1 MTDLTGI
8 LTEDQIA
15 LRQMTHDFMEKEV
28 VPYCTAW
35 DRDAIFPME
44 TYKKSCELGLNAL
57 ELPVEYGGVGLSYLD
72 LAIVMEE
79 VCWGDAG
86 FGATLGA
93 HGLGMKPLVLAGTEA
108 QRKHFAEV
116 VVDGKGLSAFALT
129 EPNAGSDV
137 AATATTARKVGSD
150 YVINGRKC
158 FCTNAEYA
166 DIFTIFAT
174 VDKSLGAKGLTAF
187 TVDRN
192 TPGLSIGK
200 HEDKL
205 GQRSSVTN
213 DVVFEEMV
221 IPESQRIGAEGK
233 GFGIAMQ
240 TLDRGRAGAASSA
253 AGVGRAA
260 LEHCVKY
267 AKERKTMGK
276 PIIDHQAIQIMLAD
290 MATGIEAS
298 RQIGWYVA
306 RLLDAGKIKEAS
318 KVGAMSK
325 CFATDTLMKICT
337 DAVQIMGG
345 YGYSREYPV
354 EKLFRDAK
362 IFQIFEGT
370 NQIQRTVIANHLKH
384 EI

>member
-15 LRQMTHDFMEKEV
+15 LRQLIHDFLAKEV
-28 VPYCTAW
+28 VPYAAEW

-44 TYKKSCELGLNAL
+44 TYKKSCEIGLNAL
-57 ELPVEYGGVGLSYLD
+57 ELPAEYGGVGLSALD
-72 LAIVMEE
+72 LAIAMEE
-79 VCWGDAG
+79 VCWADAG

-93 HGLGMKPLVLAGTEA
+93 HGLGMKPLLIAGSEA
-108 QRKHFAEV
+108 QRKHFAEIV
-116 VVDGKGLSAFALT
+116 LDKKGLSAFALT
-129 EPNAGSDV
+129 EPNAGSD
-137 AATATTARKVGSD
+137 AGATATTARKVGSE

-166 DIFTIFAT
+166 DIFTVFAT
-174 VDKSLGAKGLTAF
+174 VDKGLGIKGITAF
-187 TVDRN
+187 TVDRD
-192 TPGLSIGK
+192 TPGLTVGK

-213 DVVFEEMV
+213 DVVFEDMV
-221 IPESQRIGAEGK
+221 VSESQRIGDEGK
-233 GFGIAMQ
+233 GFKIAMQ
-240 TLDRGRAGAASSA
+240 TLDRGRAGAAASA

-267 AKERKTMGK
+267 AKERCTMGK
-276 PIIDHQAIQIMLAD
+276 PIIEHQSVQIMLAD
-290 MATGIEAS
+290 MATAVETS

-306 RLLDAGKIKEAS
+306 RLIDAGNLKEAS

-325 CFATDTLMKICT
+325 CYATDALMKTCT

-362 IFQIFEGT
+362 LFQIFEGT
-370 NQIQRTVIANHLKH
+370 NQIQRTVIAGALKR
-384 EI
+384 EY